1 MKYVPLQ
8 SILAFLSDEGI
19 EPRVGSTDPESYHM
33 SFNDPFIE
41 DSKHR
46 AGIARIFI
54 ESTGEYETV
63 FNGFKS
69 SALMGDEFH
78 GSFYKF
84 VKLLKDFNNYK
95 EAIEYFDYRYIYPEF
110 SAEELLQWNVS
121 KEKIDEYKPNLGD
134 VYFPD
139 SFERHDVK
147 SKRHFKY
154 SKYMWQRGV
163 SPERMSKLKIFIDN
177 YTKRIV
183 FPVYE
188 NEKLVFYT
196 KRSINPEEEFKWIKL
211 KNSKQVFPIW
221 NLDNAKI
228 ELRIFEGI
236 FDAIH
241 FDNGVAIFGAF
252 WNQKLREKILS
263 KHFFKI
269 IICMDNDRP
278 GQLAK
283 IKIAE
288 DLRHYHDNVYIYDYK
303 GMREKDF
310 GEIMQNKGTFEESR
324 VIKWDY
330 STKVK
335 LKLGVYV

>member
-8 SILAFLSDEGI
+8 AILSFLSDEAI
-19 EPRVGSTDPESYHM
+19 TPRVGSTDPEKYHM
-33 SFNDPFIE
+33 SFNDPFID

-69 SALMGDEFH
+69 SALLGDNFH

-84 VKLLKDFNNYK
+84 VKLLKDFDTIH

-121 KEKIDEYKPNLGD
+121 KEKIEEYTPINHD

-139 SFERHDVK
+139 SFERHNVK
-147 SKRHFKY
+147 SKLHFKY

-163 SPERMSKLKIFIDN
+163 SPERMSQLKIFIDH
-177 YTKRIV
+177 YTQRIV

-188 NEKLVFYT
+188 DNKLVFYS
-196 KRSINPEEEFKWIKL
+196 KRSIDPDEEYKWIKL
-211 KNSKQVFPIW
+211 KNTKSVFPVW

-252 WNQKLREKILS
+252 WNNKLREKILK

-269 IICMDNDRP
+269 IVCMDNDTP

-288 DLRHYHDNVYIYDYK
+288 DLIHYHDNVHIYNYK
-303 GMREKDF
+303 GIKEKDF
-310 GEIMQNKGTFEESR
+310 GDIIKNKGSFEDKR
-324 VIKWDY
+324 VIKWNY
-330 STKVK
+330 EAKVK
-335 LKLGVYV
+335 LKMGIYS